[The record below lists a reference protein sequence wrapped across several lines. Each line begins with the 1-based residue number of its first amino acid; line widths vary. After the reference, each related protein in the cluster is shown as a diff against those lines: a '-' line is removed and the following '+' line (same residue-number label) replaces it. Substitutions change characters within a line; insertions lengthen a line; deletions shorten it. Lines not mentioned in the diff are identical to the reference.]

1 MFIHAIL
8 KSPVQDAGCRQHYQ
22 VLKNL
27 CQFLQL
33 FLDLLWIMC
42 HVLPYT
48 ESSILISCL
57 IAQFSIHLLVE
68 SALCQATMCCSIILL
83 HW

>member
-1 MFIHAIL
+1 MKLVLSKYFSRDKINADAIL

-22 VLKNL
+22 VLKIV

-42 HVLPYT
+42 HVQPYT
-48 ESSILISCL
+48 ES
-57 IAQFSIHLLVE
+57 QF
-68 SALCQATMCCSIILL
+68 
-83 HW
+83 